1 MKYFLPGLSLL
12 LLSTVSVAQGSL
24 LKKQDTVRWFVGH
37 WIDKKSFKIDS
48 TIYGK
53 GGGGGTVSVKADGS
67 YETSTPESREFD
79 KNMNDAA
86 TAIDAEEKTISGA
99 AKADEGMYQY
109 NLVTKSV
116 EELEKTKEE
125 FKEAGQKKT
134 DPTPPGNE
142 LKIHD
147 AVLAVLTKT
156 CREIEPRYRRIIN
169 FYEANKKDKHPHFDL
184 PAPPVADYFSCWG
197 CDTAKQHEFDEASKQ
212 YVTNFYNGI
221 GEDANF
227 LLGLIQ
233 QMEAVGLTDVN
244 QPGHQQVAVGAEEE
258 AFDSS
263 HKHPGAC
270 AYIDYFKMTMA
281 YSFYA
286 KRGELM
292 AEQLWKDNRKNYG
305 ALQPVL
311 KICLASLQQKMA
323 VAGIYGAVG
332 EGQEVECL
340 ARPIE
345 ELYDTLSTLLLKE
358 KDYRL
363 IGTIP
368 FMNGL
373 MFMCKG
379 LQIYGNDLL
388 TLDYTF
394 HDKWKPKYTVEE
406 LLAFPKFDLT
416 IDLDTKIGERG
427 NYTIAHLKSKSKVI
441 VELDDKEGLRFT
453 LSKKEEEKMKAAIIT
468 NEAIA
473 PGPHG
478 IYVGTK
484 TYTSQ
489 SPIFKL
495 KLCEMKDVPPGDS
508 IYLSTFKPLAP
519 DKGNWNVQGKMAPL
533 GINSAD
539 RLFMNVEELKNDA
552 AALNPQVNQQQLED
566 IKKNAMAMAAKI
578 QAMQAGGNTDPKKMA
593 EMVKGL
599 MNNTAGIVENKTAEL
614 MRIRLPLKIN
624 NRDKLLINQR
634 FDAKEINPSFAQP
647 IVYAYLTVKLEHKGA
662 SDEE

>member
-1 MKYFLPGLSLL
+1 MKYCLLIVCFLLMERACY
-12 LLSTVSVAQGSL
+12 AQASL

-37 WIDKKSFKIDS
+37 WTDAKTFKIDS
-48 TIYGK
+48 TVYGK

-67 YETSTPESREFD
+67 YETSTPENKEFD

-86 TAIDAEEKTISGA
+86 TAIDVEEKTISST

-109 NLVTKSV
+109 NLVAKSV
-116 EELEKTKEE
+116 KELEKTKEE
-125 FKEAGQKKT
+125 FKEAVQKKT
-134 DPTPPGNE
+134 NPTSPSDE
-142 LKIHD
+142 LKLHD

-156 CREIEPRYRRIIN
+156 CREIEPRYHRIIN
-169 FYEANKKDKHPHFDL
+169 FYEANKADKHPHFDL
-184 PAPPVADYFSCWG
+184 PAPPVADYFNCWG
-197 CDTAKQHEFDEASKQ
+197 CDTTKQHDFDEASKK
-212 YVTNFYNGI
+212 YVSNFYNGI
-221 GEDANF
+221 REDANF
-227 LLGLIQ
+227 LLAIVQ

-244 QPGHQQVAVGAEEE
+244 RPGHQQVVLGAEEE
-258 AFDSS
+258 AFDNGP
-263 HKHPGAC
+263 KHPGAC

-323 VAGIYGAVG
+323 FAGIYGAPG

-345 ELYDTLSTLLLKE
+345 ELYDTLSTLLIKE

-379 LQIYGNDLL
+379 LQIYGNDFLK
-388 TLDYTF
+388 LDYTF
-394 HDKWKPKYTVEE
+394 HDRWKPKYTVEE

-416 IDLDTKIGERG
+416 IDLDTKIGEKG

-441 VELDDKEGLRFT
+441 AELNDKEGLRFT
-453 LSKKEEEKMKAAIIT
+453 LSKKEEDKIKAAIVT

-473 PGPHG
+473 TGPHG
-478 IYVGTK
+478 VYVGTK
-484 TYTSQ
+484 IYTSQ
-489 SPIFKL
+489 SPIFKI
-495 KLCEMKDVPPGDS
+495 KLCEMKDVSTGDS
-508 IYLSTFKPLAP
+508 IYLATFKPLSP

-533 GINSAD
+533 GINNAD
-539 RLFMNVEELKNDA
+539 RLFISVEQIKNDA
-552 AALNPQVNQQQLED
+552 ATINPQVDQQQLEQ
-566 IKKNAMAMAAKI
+566 IKKNAMDMAAKVK
-578 QAMQAGGNTDPKKMA
+578 AMQSNGNTDPKKMA
-593 EMVKGL
+593 EMVKEM
-599 MNNTAGIVENKTAEL
+599 MNNTTGIIENKTAEL

-624 NRDKLLINQR
+624 NKDKLLINQR
-634 FDAKEINPSFAQP
+634 FDAKGINPSFAQP
-647 IVYAYLTVKLEHKGA
+647 IVYAYLTIKVEHTGIG
-662 SDEE
+662 DE